1 MISLSKIIKAPFT
14 RNAGNDKKV
23 IEIKDYFTV
32 PKQVPETN
40 SNLQTQLQTQT
51 ILENAK
57 VEAETLKREA
67 QLYYETVQR
76 QILQEKENWEDEKQQ
91 LVEMARKEGYEIGL
105 QQGRQD
111 GLAQYHQLI
120 EQARQI
126 VESANNEY
134 YRQIEAANETILLI
148 GLKVAEK
155 ILDAH
160 LSENNKHFISLV
172 KRAIREAREHSEVK
186 IYVHPIY
193 YDAVISQKDE
203 LKEIFNQE
211 VDLFIYPDA
220 QLPEHG
226 CIIESPFGRIDA
238 SVDIQLQQIKEKLRE
253 RLEQLE
259 EA

>member
-14 RNAGNDKKV
+14 RNVGNDKRV
-23 IEIKDYFTV
+23 IEIRNYFTA

-40 SNLQTQLQTQT
+40 NDIQTQLQAQT

-67 QLYYETVQR
+67 QLYYETVQQ
-76 QILQEKENWEDEKQQ
+76 QIAQEKENWEDEKQQ
-91 LVEMARKEGYEIGL
+91 FVEMARKEGYEIGL
-105 QQGRQD
+105 QQGYQD

-120 EQARQI
+120 EQAKQI
-126 VESANNEY
+126 VESAHNEY
-134 YRQIEAANETILLI
+134 YQQIEAANETIFLI

-155 ILDAH
+155 ILDVH
-160 LSENNKHFISLV
+160 LSKNDEHLVSLV
-172 KRAIREAREHSEVK
+172 KRAIREVREHSEVK
-186 IYVHPIY
+186 IYVHPTY
-193 YDAVISQKDE
+193 YDVVISQKDE

-220 QLPEHG
+220 QLSEHG

-238 SVDIQLQQIKEKLRE
+238 SIDIQLKQIKEKLRE

>member
-14 RNAGNDKKV
+14 RNGGNDKRI
-23 IEIKDYFTV
+23 IEIRDYFTAS
-32 PKQVPETN
+32 KQVPETD
-40 SNLQTQLQTQT
+40 SNIQAQLQAQI

-67 QLYYETVQR
+67 KLYYENVQR

-105 QQGRQD
+105 QQGHQD

-134 YRQIEAANETILLI
+134 YRQVEAANETILLI

-155 ILDAH
+155 ILNAH
-160 LSENNKHFISLV
+160 LNENDEHFVSLV

-186 IYVHPIY
+186 IYVHPTY

-238 SVDIQLQQIKEKLRE
+238 SVDTQLQQIKEKLRE
-253 RLEQLE
+253 RFEQLE